1 MYIPHWGV
9 ILISCYVLFK
19 KLTTVKITKPNWLMN
34 FLLHGRSIPQKSP
47 LVHLLINEEC
57 NIPWLFLVDLVT
69 TAANEDL
76 LEQVK
81 RRYCKLK
88 ILSSALIFTLLHP
101 ELMKINSK

>member
-1 MYIPHWGV
+1 
-9 ILISCYVLFK
+9 
-19 KLTTVKITKPNWLMN
+19 MN
-34 FLLHGRSIPQKSP
+34 FVLHGRSITQKSS

-81 RRYCKLK
+81 RRSC
-88 ILSSALIFTLLHP
+88 
-101 ELMKINSK
+101 